1 MRNLIVLPE
10 RPRAPRYVFSA
21 NIELIDVESE
31 AILKERTC
39 DLSLFGCFA
48 KASTPWAVGTKVR
61 VKITY
66 KGSAFT
72 ALGHVAQTRGNG
84 MGVQFSEMA
93 PKDAMVLEIWMAELR
108 EDASQKRP

>member
-1 MRNLIVLPE
+1 MLPK
-10 RPRAPRYVFSA
+10 RLRAPRYAFSA

-31 AILKERTC
+31 AILKERTF

-61 VKITY
+61 LKITY

-72 ALGHVAQTRGNG
+72 ALGHVAHAQGNG

-93 PKDAMVLEIWMAELR
+93 PKDEMVLEIWMAELR
-108 EDASQKRP
+108 DDSALLKHP